1 MSTSFPKIS
10 RQTVAQLYIATV
22 IGVGFA
28 ILVPL
33 VALRGPALVSD
44 AELSFLILGLAVVVG
59 EVLPVKLDGDE
70 GELVPS
76 TTFMFAL
83 VLVGGIAAAM
93 LTQVIASTIADRIH
107 RKRLVTWA
115 FNLGQY
121 MFAIGASGLV
131 YRLIAG
137 GVSHRTFNATQV
149 VAALV
154 AGGVFYVVNTGMV

>member
-1 MSTSFPKIS
+1 
-10 RQTVAQLYIATV
+10 
-22 IGVGFA
+22 
-28 ILVPL
+28 
-33 VALRGPALVSD
+33 
-44 AELSFLILGLAVVVG
+44 
-59 EVLPVKLDGDE
+59 E

-115 FNLGQY
+115 FTLGQY

-154 AGGVFYVVNTGMV
+154 AGGALYAVKNGEAAACIAA